1 MVRRSHHIQNSK
13 LAVQTSLLKLVIY
26 SCLTCLSSHRRLSD
40 IYFLSA
46 FASYMLAPIMPK
58 QAAKKPAGAAPAI
71 LASMLA
77 VKKKP
82 AAASLDKASAPAIK
96 ATKAVKKKKPAAAS
110 LEELVRMKNKAICE
124 YMDCDPHMGVEKEL
138 EHRER
143 IRDLQDQVLRLG
155 STQ

>member
-1 MVRRSHHIQNSK
+1 
-13 LAVQTSLLKLVIY
+13 
-26 SCLTCLSSHRRLSD
+26 
-40 IYFLSA
+40 
-46 FASYMLAPIMPK
+46 MLAPIMPK

-96 ATKAVKKKKPAAAS
+96 ATKAVKKKPAAAS

>member
-1 MVRRSHHIQNSK
+1 
-13 LAVQTSLLKLVIY
+13 
-26 SCLTCLSSHRRLSD
+26 
-40 IYFLSA
+40 
-46 FASYMLAPIMPK
+46 MLAPIMPK

-82 AAASLDKASAPAIK
+82 AAASL
-96 ATKAVKKKKPAAAS
+96 
-110 LEELVRMKNKAICE
+110 EELVRMKNKAICE
-124 YMDCDPHMGVEKEL
+124 YMECDPDVLGVKGDL

-143 IRDLQDQVLRLG
+143 IRDLADQVLRLG